1 MPVFSS
7 QVSFG
12 RSPDYEP
19 TNLTRA
25 VESCLSALEPLPLS
39 NGTRV
44 LLKPNC
50 LSASH
55 GPNRPVNTRVE
66 VIAAVGQYLRSRYQ
80 VNLIIADSGGMGSY
94 GKTKRAYTLM
104 GLDQMSTRLDAELVN
119 LEELGLIEIEN
130 PVGKIYS
137 RFKATALLNQID
149 VIINLPKLKTHILTG
164 ITGAIKNYLGLLPG
178 SLKRTVH
185 VTAPNGP
192 AMSQA
197 LVDIWGGIKMK
208 VPRTL
213 NLMDGIMAMEGAGP
227 THGQARP
234 VGRLMA
240 STDPVA
246 LDVIASTI
254 MGFNPAK
261 VRTNILA
268 AEAGLGIADPSRI
281 ELLGAGWTELPV
293 LGFKHPFTRTREWAE
308 AIIPAW
314 LVGKAFDWLYEA
326 KPRVRS
332 ESCQACGLCV
342 QACPSQALSLSEQ
355 GLHLKQ
361 ELCIECYCCLEH
373 CPSEGL
379 WVPRGLREK
388 LLGGYFET
396 PKITK
401 SRD

>member
-7 QVSFG
+7 RVIVD
-12 RSPDYEP
+12 RCPDYQLP
-19 TNLTRA
+19 NLSRA
-25 VESCLSALEPLPLS
+25 VENILSAMEPLPLS
-39 NGTRV
+39 SGGRV

-55 GPNRPVNTRVE
+55 GPDQPVNTRVE
-66 VIAAVGQYLRSRYQ
+66 VIEAVGQYLRSRHQ
-80 VNLIIADSGGMGSY
+80 VNLIIADSGGLGSY
-94 GKTKRAYTLM
+94 GKTKQAYTLM
-104 GLDQMSTRLDAELVN
+104 GLDQVSTRLNAELVN

-130 PVGKIYS
+130 PLGEIYS
-137 RFKATALLNQID
+137 RFKATALLDQID
-149 VIINLPKLKTHILTG
+149 VIVNMPKLKTHILTG
-164 ITGAIKNYLGLLPG
+164 ITGAIKNYLGFLPG

-213 NLMDGIMAMEGAGP
+213 TLMDGIMAMEGAGP

-246 LDVIASTI
+246 LDVIAATI
-254 MGFNPAK
+254 MGFNPAR

-268 AEAGLGIADPSRI
+268 ARAGLGTADPSRI
-281 ELLGAGWTELPV
+281 ELLGAEWPELPV

-308 AIIPAW
+308 AVIPAY
-314 LVGKAFDWLYEA
+314 LIGKAFGWLYEA

-342 QACPSQALSLSEQ
+342 QACPSQALGFSEHR
-355 GLHLKQ
+355 LHLEQ

-379 WVPRGLREK
+379 WVPRGLWEK
-388 LLGGYFET
+388 LWGSYFQTSKTE
-396 PKITK
+396 
-401 SRD
+401 